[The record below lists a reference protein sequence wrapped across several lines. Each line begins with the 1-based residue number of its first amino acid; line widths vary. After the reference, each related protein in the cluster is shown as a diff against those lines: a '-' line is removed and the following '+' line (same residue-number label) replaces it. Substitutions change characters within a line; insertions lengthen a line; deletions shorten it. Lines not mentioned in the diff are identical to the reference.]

1 MRLCS
6 MFSRIL
12 AFCMISS
19 IILPTAKFGKPADGN
34 AFPTMERIFQIACR
48 LCQAFSCHESLYCSR
63 LLVNLHLDARHG
75 TCGRL

>member
-19 IILPTAKFGKPADGN
+19 IILPTAKFGKPADGS
-34 AFPTMERIFQIACR
+34 AFPTMETHFSNR
-48 LCQAFSCHESLYCSR
+48 LSPVSSFFLP
-63 LLVNLHLDARHG
+63 
-75 TCGRL
+75 